1 MAPAL
6 DPQAEKLRHL
16 HSIPALVRYLHDELG
31 WPVNVE
37 DWEDNLFDWQPAEL
51 NLKAENE
58 VRIKSIK
65 QLRPL
70 VSGQP
75 WGIFFVEFNKGR
87 LPITAL
93 RRVLNGL
100 VPKGRT
106 TGGGHQTWAA
116 HDLLFVSSF
125 GESNAREIAL
135 AHFTDESAQGDLPTL
150 RVLGWDDDDT
160 PMQLGYVAQTLHDK
174 LRWPASSRPGVM
186 SATELQAWRKQW
198 ASAFSLGYRQ
208 EINDAKTLA
217 LAMAELAKRIRR
229 RVNTVLALESNSGH
243 LRQMH
248 KAFKDNLIA
257 DLSDDAFADMFAQT
271 VTYGLFTARASRSS
285 GALVADNLADMVP
298 STNPFLKE
306 LLGSFLSAA
315 GRARN
320 RQKRVDFDELGINEV
335 VTVLR
340 EVPMDAVLRSFN
352 ASKPGDDPVIH
363 FYEDFLKAYDKAMRA
378 KRGVFYTPSPVVQ
391 FIVKSVDEILKTEF
405 GIEDGLASTITWGEM
420 LARKPEL
427 KLPKFCTAATPF
439 VQVLDPATGTGTFI
453 VEVIT
458 QVHAHMLAKW
468 AKQGKLTKAQWQ
480 PLWVEYV
487 KHHLLP
493 RLYAFELMMAPYA
506 IAHMKIGLKLAETG
520 YTFPEDGPRVNVFLT
535 NALEPA
541 HPVQAHLEAMAP
553 MLAHEASAANQAKE
567 RCSFTVIV
575 GNPPY
580 AGHSANNNVP
590 GIVAAI
596 HEYKRG
602 YPDLQKPGQ
611 GKWLQNDY
619 VKFMRFSELRIL
631 DVGIGILAFITDH
644 SYLDNPTFKGMRRH
658 LRQSFPYLRI
668 VDLHGNS
675 KKKEKALD
683 GSKDESVFGI
693 IQGTAIGL
701 YAHGTATV
709 SEKSIDVL
717 GTETYKAETMLRISL
732 QTETLTTLNP
742 NEPLWLFKPQAQ
754 AGRNDYE
761 NGWGLPVIFSPN
773 GDPAPGIV
781 TTHDEFAISWDAKS
795 AKAKVDALLATRNEV
810 EAREL
815 FQLCTQDQWNYSEAK
830 EALSDGAWKK
840 KIVSV
845 LYRPF
850 DIRTTVYD
858 SHVAVHRRERVSS
871 HLLTGKTLALLST
884 RQTKDQ
890 WDVGVTR
897 LIPVHKA
904 ICRYDIGYV
913 FPLFRASLDGR
924 PVNFSDN
931 FQNVISIAL
940 GMGSTTHHPES
951 PAATLPAEK
960 IFHYLYAVLHS
971 PAYRQR
977 YAAFLRTDFPRIPI
991 PGSRALFGALAK
1003 RGAELVAWHLLEHPD
1018 TANIAADGPPS
1029 AGAAAWFGADFSLA
1043 KVAEKS
1049 RELAE
1054 VTGTADK
1061 VGKVFINATSGF
1073 AHVRQP
1079 IWQHTIGGYQ
1089 VLHKWLDD
1097 RRKAGRSLSQDDI
1110 THWLRVYAAL
1120 QATQKLMLQ
1129 VDVAIEAN
1137 GGWPGAF
1144 SQNHPPPDAATLAAE
1159 QMVQKEQLK
1168 AQKKATKTSGKKA
1181 MPTSPTGAS
1190 SLFDDLADMAAA
1202 AGDPNRPKAKATPAA
1217 KAAGGKAAQAQQQPT
1232 SAKAASAVPGV
1243 GIDDV
1248 TDAQLMCAIR
1258 AVLASTG
1265 PLARA
1270 DLVRHTTR
1278 QLGFARMGPRI
1289 QKALDDAVR
1298 RAVRRGIAVNTQGE
1312 LSLMAKSIGVYD
1324 LAFLKQRL
1332 LSVVNGN
1339 WQDKAEVPVCFARH
1353 LGFARVGTKIEK
1365 TVWDLMRS
1373 LVQGG
1378 LVEVQ
1383 RHGAQ
1388 ERYRKARNA

>member
-1 MAPAL
+1 MATRPPNTAL
-6 DPQAEKLRHL
+6 DPLADKLRQVHTIAEL
-16 HSIPALVRYLHDELG
+16 MQYLHEELG
-31 WPVNVE
+31 WPVDVD
-37 DWEDNLFDWQPAEL
+37 DWEVNLFDWQPEEI
-51 NLKAENE
+51 NLKAEH
-58 VRIKSIK
+58 VVKVKSIK

-100 VPKGRT
+100 VPKGRAAS
-106 TGGGHQTWAA
+106 GGHQTWAA

-135 AHFTDESAQGDLPTL
+135 AHFTDESAKGDLPTL

-160 PMQLGYVAQTLHDK
+160 PMQLGYVAQTLRDK
-174 LRWPASSRPGVM
+174 LRWPANTRT
-186 SATELQAWRKQW
+186 ADDLAKWRTQW
-198 ASAFSLGYRQ
+198 SSAFSLGYGQ
-208 EINDAKTLA
+208 VINDAKTLA

-229 RVNTVLALESNSGH
+229 RVNTVLTLESDSGH

-271 VTYGLFTARASRSS
+271 ITYGLFTARASRSS

-320 RQKRVDFDELGINEV
+320 REKRVDFDELGINEV

-340 EVPMDAVLRSFN
+340 DVPMDAVLRSFN
-352 ASKPGDDPVIH
+352 TNNPGDDPVIH
-363 FYEDFLKAYDKAMRA
+363 FYEDFLDEYDAEMRD
-378 KRGVFYTPSPVVQ
+378 KRGVFYTPGPVVH
-391 FIVKSVDEILKTEF
+391 FIVRSVDEILKTEF
-405 GIEDGLASTITWGEM
+405 GIEDGLASSITWGEM
-420 LARKPEL
+420 MARKPEL

-458 QVHAHMLAKW
+458 QIHAHMLTKW
-468 AKQGKLTKAQWQ
+468 AKQGKVTKVQWQ
-480 PLWVEYV
+480 PLWVDYV
-487 KHHLLP
+487 KQHLLP

-520 YTFPEDGPRVNVFLT
+520 YTFPEDGPRAKVFLT

-541 HPVQAHLEAMAP
+541 HEVQRSLETMSP
-553 MLAHEASAANQAKE
+553 MLAHEATAANQAKE
-567 RCSFTVIV
+567 CGGFTVFV

-590 GIVAAI
+590 SIVSAV

-619 VKFMRFSELRIL
+619 VKFIRFAELKL
-631 DVGIGILAFITDH
+631 LANEVGILGFITDH
-644 SYLDNPTFKGMRRH
+644 SYLDNPTFKGMRHH
-658 LRQSFPYLRI
+658 LRQSFPYMRI

-675 KKKEKALD
+675 KKKEKAAD
-683 GSKDESVFGI
+683 GSKDESVFSI
-693 IQGTAIGL
+693 TQGTAIGL
-701 YAHGTATV
+701 YALGAETAD
-709 SEKSIDVL
+709 EKSLDIL
-717 GTETYKAETMLRISL
+717 GTKKLKLDAMLRTSL
-732 QTETLTTLNP
+732 RSEPLTTLFP

-754 AGRNDYE
+754 AGRSDYE

-781 TTHDEFAISWDAKS
+781 TTHDEFAISWDAKE
-795 AKAKVDALLATRNEV
+795 ARAKVKALLATANEA
-810 EAREL
+810 EAREI
-815 FQLCTQDQWNYSEAK
+815 FQLCTQEQWNYSDAK
-830 EALSDGAWKK
+830 AALAGGAWKQ
-840 KIVSV
+840 KIVPV

-850 DIRTTVYD
+850 DIRTTIYD
-858 SHVAVHRRERVSS
+858 NHVAVHRRDRVMGQ
-871 HLLTGKTLALLST
+871 LLGGENLAVTVGKAGQVIDNNPWTIVAATRQITDFNFYRRGGNCPFPLWLFKEDGKVANLSPSFLST
-884 RQTKDQ
+884 FQSALNLTATDYRPEDST
-890 WDVGVTR
+890 
-897 LIPVHKA
+897 A
-904 ICRYDIGYV
+904 
-913 FPLFRASLDGR
+913 PL
-924 PVNFSDN
+924 
-931 FQNVISIAL
+931 
-940 GMGSTTHHPES
+940 H
-951 PAATLPAEK
+951 AEK
-960 IFHYLYAVLHS
+960 IFHYIYAVLHS

-991 PGSRALFGALAK
+991 PGSRKVFDALAK
-1003 RGAELVAWHLLEHPD
+1003 LGAELVAWHLLEHQD
-1018 TANIAADGPPS
+1018 ATNIVAGSARS
-1029 AGAAAWFGADFSLA
+1029 AGATAWFGTDFSLV

-1054 VTGTADK
+1054 VQGADDK

-1073 AHVRQP
+1073 ANVHQS

-1129 VDVAIEAN
+1129 VDEAIEAN

-1159 QMVQKEQLK
+1159 QRAQKEQLK
-1168 AQKKATKTSGKKA
+1168 AQKKAATAAKKSA
-1181 MPTSPTGAS
+1181 AAVSPTGAT
-1190 SLFDDLADMAAA
+1190 SLFDFDDDLDAL
-1202 AGDPNRPKAKATPAA
+1202 
-1217 KAAGGKAAQAQQQPT
+1217 
-1232 SAKAASAVPGV
+1232 SAAS
-1243 GIDDV
+1243 
-1248 TDAQLMCAIR
+1248 
-1258 AVLASTG
+1258 
-1265 PLARA
+1265 
-1270 DLVRHTTR
+1270 
-1278 QLGFARMGPRI
+1278 
-1289 QKALDDAVR
+1289 
-1298 RAVRRGIAVNTQGE
+1298 
-1312 LSLMAKSIGVYD
+1312 
-1324 LAFLKQRL
+1324 
-1332 LSVVNGN
+1332 GN
-1339 WQDKAEVPVCFARH
+1339 APC
-1353 LGFARVGTKIEK
+1353 
-1365 TVWDLMRS
+1365 RS
-1373 LVQGG
+1373 AT
-1378 LVEVQ
+1378 E
-1383 RHGAQ
+1383 
-1388 ERYRKARNA
+1388 

>member
-1 MAPAL
+1 MATRPNTVL
-6 DPQAEKLRHL
+6 DPLADKLRQVHN
-16 HSIPALVRYLHDELG
+16 IPALVQYLHDELD

-37 DWEDNLFDWQPAEL
+37 DWEDNLFDWEPDEL
-51 NLKAENE
+51 NLKAEHE
-58 VRIKSIK
+58 VKIKSIK

-100 VPKGRT
+100 VPKGRA

-174 LRWPASSRPGVM
+174 LRWPANIRT
-186 SATELQAWRKQW
+186 ADDLAKWRAQW
-198 ASAFSLGYRQ
+198 SSAFSLGYGQ
-208 EINDAKTLA
+208 VINDSKTLA

-229 RVNTVLALESNSGH
+229 RVNTVLALESDSGH
-243 LRQMH
+243 LRQMY

-271 VTYGLFTARASRSS
+271 ITYGLFTARASRSS
-285 GALVADNLADMVP
+285 GALVSDNLADMVP

-306 LLGSFLSAA
+306 LLSSFLSAA
-315 GRARN
+315 GRARSSA
-320 RQKRVDFDELGINEV
+320 KRVDFDELGINEV
-335 VTVLR
+335 VTTLR

-352 ASKPGDDPVIH
+352 ATKPGDDPVIH

-391 FIVKSVDEILKTEF
+391 FIVRSVDEILKTEF
-405 GIEDGLASTITWGEM
+405 GIEDGLASTTTWGEM
-420 LARKPEL
+420 MARKPEL

-458 QVHAHMLAKW
+458 QIHAHMLAKW
-468 AKQGKLTKAQWQ
+468 RTQGNVTKAQWQ
-480 PLWVEYV
+480 PMWVEYV

-541 HPVQAHLEAMAP
+541 HPVQAHLESMAP
-553 MLAHEASAANQAKE
+553 MLAHEANAANLTKE
-567 RCSFTVIV
+567 QCCFTVIV

-580 AGHSANNNVP
+580 AGHSANNNLP
-590 GIVAAI
+590 GIVTAV

-602 YPDLQKPGQ
+602 YPELQKPGQ

-631 DVGIGILAFITDH
+631 NVGVGILGFITDH

-675 KKKEKALD
+675 KKHEKAAN

-701 YAHGTATV
+701 YAHGTTTV
-709 SEKSIDVL
+709 NEKSLDIL
-717 GTETYKAETMLRISL
+717 GTETFKADAMLRISL
-732 QTETLTTLNP
+732 QTETLTTLVP

-761 NGWGLPVIFSPN
+761 IGWGLPVIFSPN

-795 AKAKVDALLATRNEV
+795 AKAKVDALLATRNEA
-810 EAREL
+810 EARQL

-840 KIVSV
+840 KIVPV

-858 SHVAVHRRERVSS
+858 KHVAVHRRDRVS
-871 HLLTGKTLALLST
+871 LQVIDGRNLSLVSC
-884 RQTKDQ
+884 RQQSQYETE
-890 WDVGVTR
+890 WNLVGVAR
-897 LIPVHKA
+897 GLIESCTISNKTKEINYLFPIWLSVSGSCKA
-904 ICRYDIGYV
+904 NLSASFIAALQSALKQTPADYRPED
-913 FPLFRASLDGR
+913 FNAPL
-924 PVNFSDN
+924 
-931 FQNVISIAL
+931 
-940 GMGSTTHHPES
+940 H
-951 PAATLPAEK
+951 AEK
-960 IFHYLYAVLHS
+960 IFHYIYALLHS

-991 PGSRALFGALAK
+991 PGSRKVIDALALV
-1003 RGAELVAWHLLEHPD
+1003 GAELVAWHLLEHPD
-1018 TANIAADGPPS
+1018 AAAIDAIRTPS
-1029 AGAAAWFGADFSLA
+1029 AGAVAWFGRDFTLN
-1043 KVAEKS
+1043 KVAEKA
-1049 RELAE
+1049 RVLAE
-1054 VTGTADK
+1054 ATLTDDK

-1073 AHVRQP
+1073 ANVNQS

-1110 THWLRVYAAL
+1110 THWLRVYASL
-1120 QATQKLMLQ
+1120 EATQTLMLQ

-1159 QMVQKEQLK
+1159 QIAQKEQLK
-1168 AQKKATKTSGKKA
+1168 AQKKATSAAKKRA
-1181 MPTSPTGAS
+1181 VQASPTGAT
-1190 SLFDDLADMAAA
+1190 SLFDDLEDMARA
-1202 AGDPNRPKAKATPAA
+1202 AGGPDRPKSRATPA
-1217 KAAGGKAAQAQQQPT
+1217 KAAGGKA
-1232 SAKAASAVPGV
+1232 SGGAVQVNGLND
-1243 GIDDV
+1243 G
-1248 TDAQLMCAIR
+1248 QLMCAIR
-1258 AVLASTG
+1258 RVLVSAGIDGLS
-1265 PLARA
+1265 RA
-1270 DLVRHTTR
+1270 DLIRSIAR
-1278 QLGFARMGPRI
+1278 ELGHARTSP
-1289 QKALDDAVR
+1289 ALKVELDSAIR
-1298 RAVRRGIAVNTQGE
+1298 RAVRRGIAENSGGVLTLLVKDIDGYDREHLKAQ
-1312 LSLMAKSIGVYD
+1312 LLMAIRAVGGNCPKED
-1324 LAFLKQRL
+1324 APKLLAR
-1332 LSVVNGN
+1332 
-1339 WQDKAEVPVCFARH
+1339 A
-1353 LGFARVGTKIEK
+1353 LGFARTGPGIT
-1365 TVWDLMRS
+1365 S
-1373 LVQGG
+1373 
-1378 LVEVQ
+1378 LVEVILRSLIRTKLVVSKSGQ
-1383 RHGAQ
+1383 IRTLRLSIA
-1388 ERYRKARNA
+1388 